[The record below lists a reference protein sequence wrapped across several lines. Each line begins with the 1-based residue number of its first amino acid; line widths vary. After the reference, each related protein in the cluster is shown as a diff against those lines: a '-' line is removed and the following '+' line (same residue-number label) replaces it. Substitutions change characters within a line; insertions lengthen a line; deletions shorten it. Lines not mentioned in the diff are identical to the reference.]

1 MDFTDSMDVESPLY
15 KYNTRPPTVTNYRF
29 GPGTLIQGDAATY
42 QNESYRRYE
51 NYVSTFE
58 NCDKGEA
65 KNIYDA
71 FEGGYN
77 GNFNGGKRK
86 MMKGGSLEG
95 IKKIGQTL
103 KALLIP
109 ESVGGA
115 MTIHTDTIITELS
128 NLTGECYKEL
138 VSFLIRNKIYESS
151 LEYGSKLAAVL
162 LFTPNTMIAGSLLI
176 QDYLNQNPIPIN
188 LENAGTAINEFS
200 TIIDEKIRAVK
211 KSHADRVKQQEETL
225 RKDLLKMIDLMKE
238 GLPGSEQLKGKQKEV
253 KEMQEKY
260 DANTLEKI
268 KETTHSIET
277 KTNFILQQTALLKA
291 LKEAEEELTEAKD
304 AQTELTGEKDG
315 EKESADMNIEGANG
329 GRKTRKGGRKCRK
342 SRKGNCKIKV
352 KSRKNKR
359 RSNKKKYNKKYNK
372 K

>member
-1 MDFTDSMDVESPLY
+1 MSFGNSMDVDSPLNI
-15 KYNTRPPTVTNYRF
+15 YNTRGPSVPNYGF
-29 GPGTLIQGDAATY
+29 GPSTLIQGDAAIY
-42 QNESYRRYE
+42 QNESYKRYE
-51 NYVSTFE
+51 NYAQRIQC
-58 NCDKGEA
+58 NIAEA
-65 KNIYDA
+65 KQIHDA

-86 MMKGGSLEG
+86 MMKGGNPFAAVR
-95 IKKIGQTL
+95 KIGQTL

-109 ESVGGA
+109 ESPGGA
-115 MTIHTDTIITELS
+115 MTIHTNTIIKELS
-128 NLTGECYKEL
+128 ALSETCYKEL

-188 LENAGTAINEFS
+188 LENTGTAINEFS
-200 TIIDEKIRAVK
+200 TIIGEKIDAAK
-211 KSHADRVKQQEETL
+211 KSHADYVKDKETIL
-225 RKDLLKMIDLMKE
+225 RQDLLKMIELMKE
-238 GLPGSEQLKGKQKEV
+238 GLPGSEQLKGKEKEV
-253 KEMQEKY
+253 EGMQKKY

-268 KETTHSIET
+268 KETTHSIKT
-277 KTNFILQQTALLKA
+277 KTYFINQQTALLKA
-291 LKEAEEELTEAKD
+291 LKEAEEELMAAKD
-304 AQTELTGEKDG
+304 AQTELTGDQDG
-315 EKESADMNIEGANG
+315 EKESADMEADGTNG

-342 SRKGNCKIKV
+342 SRKGNCKTKV

>member
-1 MDFTDSMDVESPLY
+1 MSFTDSMDVESPS
-15 KYNTRPPTVTNYRF
+15 YNTRPRTVANYGF
-29 GPGTLIQGDAATY
+29 GPGTLIHGDAAIY
-42 QNESYRRYE
+42 QNESYRRYQDYALSIQC
-51 NYVSTFE
+51 NIA
-58 NCDKGEA
+58 EA
-65 KNIYDA
+65 KQIHDA
-71 FEGGYN
+71 FESGYN

-128 NLTGECYKEL
+128 KLTGECYKEL

-176 QDYLNQNPIPIN
+176 QDYLNQNPIPVN

-200 TIIDEKIRAVK
+200 KIIDEKIRAVK

-238 GLPGSEQLKGKQKEV
+238 GLPGSEQLKGKVKEV
-253 KEMQEKY
+253 EGMQKKY
-260 DANTLEKI
+260 DTNKLEKI
-268 KETTHSIET
+268 KETTHSIKT
-277 KTNFILQQTALLKA
+277 KTNFIRQQTALLEA
-291 LKEAEEELTEAKD
+291 LKEAEEELKEAKD
-304 AQTELTGEKDG
+304 AQTELTGDQDG
-315 EKESADMNIEGANG
+315 EKESADDMNVDSKNG